1 MTGVHPSS
9 DRGAAAA
16 DGGTFGPGEGVR
28 ARALSDHV
36 DRDRNPGCVWAI
48 LTVVG
53 FVFEGLLWLGIIG
66 IILIVGT
73 LIFGVIR
80 QRRTDRK

>member
-1 MTGVHPSS
+1 MWTVI
-9 DRGAAAA
+9 
-16 DGGTFGPGEGVR
+16 VI
-28 ARALSDHV
+28 LV
-36 DRDRNPGCVWAI
+36 VLWAI

-80 QRRTDRK
+80 QRRSDRT

>member
-1 MTGVHPSS
+1 MWTVI
-9 DRGAAAA
+9 
-16 DGGTFGPGEGVR
+16 VI
-28 ARALSDHV
+28 LV
-36 DRDRNPGCVWAI
+36 VLWAI

-53 FVFEGLLWLGIIG
+53 FVFEGLLWLGVIG
-66 IILIVGT
+66 IILVVGT

>member
-1 MTGVHPSS
+1 VEVRGCAHP
-9 DRGAAAA
+9 
-16 DGGTFGPGEGVR
+16 GTTWTVIVI
-28 ARALSDHV
+28 LV
-36 DRDRNPGCVWAI
+36 VLWAI

-80 QRRTDRK
+80 QRRSDRP

>member
-1 MTGVHPSS
+1 MWTVIVIL
-9 DRGAAAA
+9 A
-16 DGGTFGPGEGVR
+16 V
-28 ARALSDHV
+28 L
-36 DRDRNPGCVWAI
+36 WAI

>member
-1 MTGVHPSS
+1 MKAYG
-9 DRGAAAA
+9 
-16 DGGTFGPGEGVR
+16 R
-28 ARALSDHV
+28 AHTQIMWTVIVILV
-36 DRDRNPGCVWAI
+36 VLWAI

-53 FVFEGLLWLGIIG
+53 FVFEGLLWLGVIG
-66 IILIVGT
+66 IILVVGT

>member
-1 MTGVHPSS
+1 MKAYG
-9 DRGAAAA
+9 
-16 DGGTFGPGEGVR
+16 R
-28 ARALSDHV
+28 AHTQIMWTVIVILV
-36 DRDRNPGCVWAI
+36 VLWAI

-53 FVFEGLLWLGIIG
+53 FVFEGLVWLGIIG
-66 IILIVGT
+66 IILVVGT